1 MTGSVPDGGVRLEQN
16 FDGQVAKIVLRNKVL
31 EKGERGKRI
40 VKGIVPGFRRCV
52 LTEIVQPQ
60 RSAEVTKRVGFFIR
74 PGGAGELEGIDPG
87 SEGVAGEGAQESFLG
102 SVPVGDDGAATQLL
116 LQDGPQREEGR
127 GVAEVVGGDAVNFP
141 GGPGD
146 VLIAM
151 QEGDEGIMDV
161 FVFRPSRE
169 TDLDRGIGFPFGGA
183 GGLEINGSEDGVANL
198 DGRCLS
204 QESLLEKQMV
214 WNQLAGAVRG

>member
-1 MTGSVPDGGVRLEQN
+1 MTGSVPDGGVRFEQN

-60 RSAEVTKRVGFFIR
+60 RSAEVAKRVGFFIR
-74 PGGAGELEGIDPG
+74 PGSACELEGIDPG
-87 SEGVAGEGAQESFLG
+87 SKGVAGEGTKESFLG
-102 SVPVGDDGAATQLL
+102 SVSMGDDGAATQLL
-116 LQDGPQREEGR
+116 LQDGPQREKGR
-127 GVAEVVGGDAVNFP
+127 GVAEILGGYTVNFP

-146 VLIAM
+146 VLITM
-151 QEGDEGIMDV
+151 QEGDERVVDV
-161 FVFRPSRE
+161 LFRGPGCE
-169 TDLDRGIGFPFGGA
+169 PDLDWGIGFSFGGA
-183 GGLEINGSEDGVANL
+183 SGLKIDGSEDGVANF

-214 WNQLAGAVRG
+214 WNQLAGAGKG